1 MKKNTVFQLLIF
13 YIIFLSIFL
22 FYYNFFYKKN
32 YQKQIKTE
40 IINEV
45 TPDNFKEDTETNKS
59 VILNLEYK
67 SSDAFGNEYI
77 LKANSAEILP
87 DDEENLKLIDV
98 RAVIYLKDK
107 TPINI
112 SSDFAFHN
120 KNSFDTNFFSKV
132 EIKHDEFDIESENL
146 DLLYASN
153 LVSLYNV
160 KQFVYRESSL
170 KVDKINFDILTK
182 DLSMNM
188 FKNNERINILYK

>member
-13 YIIFLSIFL
+13 TIIFLSIFL

-32 YQKQIKTE
+32 YQKQMKTE

-45 TPDNFKEDTETNKS
+45 TSDNFKEDTETDKS

-67 SSDAFGNEYI
+67 SADAFGNKYI

-98 RAVIYLKDK
+98 KAIIYLKDK
-107 TPINI
+107 PPINI

-132 EIKHDEFDIESENL
+132 EIKHDEFDVESENL

-153 LVSLYNV
+153 LVSLYNI
-160 KQFVYRESSL
+160 KKAFYGESSL

-188 FKNNERINILYK
+188 YKNNEKINILYK

>member
-1 MKKNTVFQLLIF
+1 MKKTIYQFLIF
-13 YIIFLSIFL
+13 FTIFVSIFL

-32 YQKQIKTE
+32 YEKQIKSE

-45 TPDNFKEDTETNKS
+45 TPDNFEEDMETEKS

-67 SSDAFGNEYI
+67 SSDSFGNEYI

-87 DDEENLKLIDV
+87 DDQENLKLIDV
-98 RAVIYLKDK
+98 KAVIYLKDK
-107 TPINI
+107 SPINI

-153 LVSLYNV
+153 LVSLYNI
-160 KQFVYRESSL
+160 KRALYGESSL
-170 KVDKINFDILTK
+170 KVDKIDFDILTK

-188 FKNNERINILYK
+188 YKNHERINILYK

>member
-1 MKKNTVFQLLIF
+1 MKKNTIFQLLIF
-13 YIIFLSIFL
+13 STIFLSIFL

-67 SSDAFGNEYI
+67 SSYAFGNEYI
-77 LKANSAEILP
+77 LKANSAEIQP
-87 DDEENLKLIDV
+87 DNEENLKLIDV

>member
-1 MKKNTVFQLLIF
+1 MKKTIYQFLIF
-13 YIIFLSIFL
+13 FTIFVSIFL

-32 YQKQIKTE
+32 YEKQIKSE

-45 TPDNFKEDTETNKS
+45 TPDNFEEDMETEKS

-67 SSDAFGNEYI
+67 SSDSFGNEYI

-87 DDEENLKLIDV
+87 DDQENLKLIDV
-98 RAVIYLKDK
+98 KAIIYLKDK
-107 TPINI
+107 SPINI

-153 LVSLYNV
+153 LVSLYNI
-160 KQFVYRESSL
+160 KKALYGESSL
-170 KVDKINFDILTK
+170 KVDKIDFDILTK

-188 FKNNERINILYK
+188 YKNNEKINILYK

>member
-1 MKKNTVFQLLIF
+1 MKKTIYQFLIF
-13 YIIFLSIFL
+13 FTIFVSIFL

-32 YQKQIKTE
+32 YEKQIKSE

-45 TPDNFKEDTETNKS
+45 TPDNFEEDMETEKS

-67 SSDAFGNEYI
+67 SSDSFGNEYI

-87 DDEENLKLIDV
+87 DDQENLKLIDV
-98 RAVIYLKDK
+98 KAVIYLKDK
-107 TPINI
+107 SPINI

-153 LVSLYNV
+153 LVSLYNI
-160 KQFVYRESSL
+160 KKALYGKSSL
-170 KVDKINFDILTK
+170 KVDKIDFDILTK

-188 FKNNERINILYK
+188 YKNHERINILYK

>member
-1 MKKNTVFQLLIF
+1 MKKTIYQFLIF
-13 YIIFLSIFL
+13 FTIFVSIFL
-22 FYYNFFYKKN
+22 FYYYFFYKKN
-32 YQKQIKTE
+32 YEKQIKSE

-45 TPDNFKEDTETNKS
+45 TPDNFEEDMETEKS

-67 SSDAFGNEYI
+67 SSDSFGNEYI

-87 DDEENLKLIDV
+87 DDQENLKLIDV
-98 RAVIYLKDK
+98 KAIIYLKDK
-107 TPINI
+107 SPINI

-153 LVSLYNV
+153 LVSLYNI
-160 KQFVYRESSL
+160 KKALYGKSSL
-170 KVDKINFDILTK
+170 KVDKIDFDILTK

-188 FKNNERINILYK
+188 YKNHERINILYK

>member
-13 YIIFLSIFL
+13 SIIFLSIFL

-77 LKANSAEILP
+77 LKANSAEIQP

-120 KNSFDTNFFSKV
+120 KNSFDTNFFSQV
-132 EIKHDEFDIESENL
+132 EVKHDEFDIESENL

-153 LVSLYNV
+153 LVSLYNI
-160 KQFVYRESSL
+160 KKAVYGDSSL

-188 FKNNERINILYK
+188 YKNNERINILYK